1 MNTEI
6 QNPIEG
12 LSPLSLDPHA
22 EPMSWQALME
32 QIYGQLLKQMD
43 AEQGPPKSWQDGLQ
57 RKTQA
62 RDAARELAMASGLP
76 SELIPEME
84 AESGGALQS

>member
-1 MNTEI
+1 MNTEM
-6 QNPIEG
+6 QNPIDG
-12 LSPLSLDPHA
+12 LAPLSVDPNA
-22 EPMSWQALME
+22 EPLSWQALMD
-32 QIYGQLLKQMD
+32 QIYAQLLSQME
-43 AEQGPPKSWQDGLQ
+43 AEHGPPETWLEGLQ

-84 AESGGALQS
+84 IESGALQN